1 MHSHTN
7 TLNNTIHTKSLRDS
21 MAGAKRS
28 LRITSVHNT
37 TLSVYFSWLTS
48 FQFQVASLAWTKI
61 WFYGQNTQNKE
72 HTVQSIDVRKI
83 LKDCSGFF
91 FTDWLTFVYICSSF
105 PKYLMT
111 LGDVISEQR
120 EALTQ
125 KTDCVNHLL
134 FVNFHRKTA
143 QTTTVSTAVELP
155 PKAVMDSYLYNSSAL
170 FFSKF
175 TIFV

>member
-91 FTDWLTFVYICSSF
+91 LQIGSHCVHLFIFSKVSDDTWGRHLCEWSD
-105 PKYLMT
+105 
-111 LGDVISEQR
+111 EQR
-120 EALTQ
+120 EALTK

-155 PKAVMDSYLYNSSAL
+155 P
-170 FFSKF
+170 
-175 TIFV
+175 

>member
-91 FTDWLTFVYICSSF
+91 LQIGSHLCTFVHLFQSIWWHLGTSSLWVIRWAERGFNQENRLCKPLIICEF
-105 PKYLMT
+105 PQENCTNDYCKY
-111 LGDVISEQR
+111 GSR
-120 EALTQ
+120 A
-125 KTDCVNHLL
+125 
-134 FVNFHRKTA
+134 A
-143 QTTTVSTAVELP
+143 AVSC
-155 PKAVMDSYLYNSSAL
+155 DG
-170 FFSKF
+170 
-175 TIFV
+175 